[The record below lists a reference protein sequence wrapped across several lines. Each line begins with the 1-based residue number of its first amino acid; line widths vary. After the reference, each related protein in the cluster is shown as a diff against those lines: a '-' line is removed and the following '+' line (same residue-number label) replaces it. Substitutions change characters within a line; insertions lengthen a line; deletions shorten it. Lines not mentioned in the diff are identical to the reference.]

1 MARLIDADKLV
12 EAFEKAMDALFTED
26 DNGNKNYVWSDHI
39 CIGADIE
46 DLVECIK
53 AQPTI
58 EAESVR
64 HGQWEHLAYNKF
76 RCTACERASYVETVV
91 GFPSYEYCPHC
102 GAKMDKKSPENHKK
116 YQEEEINKKAFK

>member
-1 MARLIDADKLV
+1 MRLIDADKLV

-58 EAESVR
+58 EAEPVK
-64 HGQWEHLAYNKF
+64 HGEWEHLGHNKF
-76 RCTACERASYVETVV
+76 RCTDCERASYVVTVM
-91 GFPSYEYCPHC
+91 GEPSYKYCPEC
-102 GAKMDKKSPENHKK
+102 GAKMDGGNNE
-116 YQEEEINKKAFK
+116 QERTD

>member
-1 MARLIDADKLV
+1 MRLIDADELV

-58 EAESVR
+58 EAEPVR
-64 HGQWEHLAYNKF
+64 HGEWITDDNNV
-76 RCTACERASYVETVV
+76 T
-91 GFPSYEYCPHC
+91 YCSECKRIDDDYHVHIFCWNC
-102 GAKMDKKSPENHKK
+102 GAKMDGGNNE
-116 YQEEEINKKAFK
+116 QERTD